1 MNSNRTTGR
10 RVLHLG
16 ASIAVVAAVA
26 MAPAVEAATP
36 SVNRRLDR
44 LESQVHEILHILK
57 GRQEEGAS
65 GSRSKVTPAP
75 GPKAGPARAPRPAS
89 PPPDLERGA
98 RIRYFMS
105 RTELQAPQGADPRAT
120 GIVEEVARL
129 KFTPSHYGVEGG
141 GIFSHFRD
149 PSEYRSVA
157 LLVRG
162 QYHARRSGTYVF
174 YIYPK
179 PARGGRDM
187 TLVSTAMSGTL
198 AIGGRTL
205 IRFPRTSSWAPRHA
219 GIHLQAGMHRFRLWV
234 VDYSAGYGPSPI
246 SSLVDLAVQRPGD
259 AGPQPLKALYVVQ

>member
-16 ASIAVVAAVA
+16 VSIAVAAAVA
-26 MAPAVEAATP
+26 MAPAAEAATS
-36 SVNRRLDR
+36 SVNQRLDR

-57 GRQEEGAS
+57 GRQRGGVPGP
-65 GSRSKVTPAP
+65 GSKTAPAP
-75 GPKAGPARAPRPAS
+75 GPKAGPTRTPQSVS
-89 PPPDLERGA
+89 PPPNLERGA
-98 RIRYFMS
+98 RIRYFIS
-105 RTELQAPQGADPRAT
+105 RTELQAPQGIDPQAT

-129 KFTPSHYGVEGG
+129 KFTPSRYGVKGG

-187 TLVSTAMSGTL
+187 SLVSTTMSGTL
-198 AIGGRTL
+198 AIGGRTV
-205 IRFPRTSSWAPRHA
+205 IRFPRTSSWAPRHV

-246 SSLVDLAVQRPGD
+246 SSLVDLAVRRPGG
-259 AGPQPLKALYVVQ
+259 AGPQPLKALYVSR

>member
-16 ASIAVVAAVA
+16 ASIVVVAAVA
-26 MAPAVEAATP
+26 IAPAAEAATS
-36 SVNRRLDR
+36 SVNQRLDR

-57 GRQEEGAS
+57 GRQG
-65 GSRSKVTPAP
+65 GGVPGPGPKVAPAP
-75 GPKAGPARAPRPAS
+75 GPKAGPARTPQPVSPATN
-89 PPPDLERGA
+89 LERGA
-98 RIRYFMS
+98 RVRYFIS
-105 RTELQAPQGADPRAT
+105 RTELQAPQDVDPRAT
-120 GIVEEVARL
+120 GIIEEVARL
-129 KFTPSHYGVEGG
+129 KFTPSHYGVKGS

-162 QYHARRSGTYVF
+162 RYRARRSGTYVF

-187 TLVSTAMSGTL
+187 ALASTTMSGTL
-198 AIGGRTL
+198 AIGGHTL
-205 IRFPRTSSWAPRHA
+205 IRFPRTSSWASRHA

-234 VDYSAGYGPSPI
+234 VGYSAGYGPSPI
-246 SSLVDLAVQRPGD
+246 SSLVDLAVQRPGG
-259 AGPQPLKALYVVQ
+259 AGPQPLKALYVDQ

>member
-1 MNSNRTTGR
+1 MNSNRIAGR
-10 RVLHLG
+10 RALHFG
-16 ASIAVVAAVA
+16 VSIVVVAAVA
-26 MAPAVEAATP
+26 MAPAVDAAS
-36 SVNRRLDR
+36 SVNQRLDR

-57 GRQEEGAS
+57 GRQRG
-65 GSRSKVTPAP
+65 GVPGLGSKVTPAP
-75 GPKAGPARAPRPAS
+75 SPKAGPARTPQPVS
-89 PPPDLERGA
+89 PPPNLERGT
-98 RIRYFMS
+98 RIQYFIS
-105 RTELQAPQGADPRAT
+105 RVELQTPQGVDPQAT
-120 GIVEEVARL
+120 GIIEEVARL
-129 KFTPSHYGVEGG
+129 KFTPSRYGVKGG

-157 LLVRG
+157 LLVQG

-187 TLVSTAMSGTL
+187 SLVSTAMSGTL

-259 AGPQPLKALYVVQ
+259 AGPQPLKTLYVSR

>member
-1 MNSNRTTGR
+1 M
-10 RVLHLG
+10 LHLG

-26 MAPAVEAATP
+26 MAPAAAAATS
-36 SVNRRLDR
+36 SVNQRLDQ

-57 GRQEEGAS
+57 GRRGEGAS
-65 GSRSKVTPAP
+65 GPRSKAIPAP
-75 GPKAGPARAPRPAS
+75 SPKAGPARTPRPVS
-89 PPPDLERGA
+89 SPPDLERGA
-98 RIRYFMS
+98 RIRYFIS
-105 RTELQAPQGADPRAT
+105 RAELQVPQDGDPQAT
-120 GIVEEVARL
+120 GIVEEPARL
-129 KFTPSHYGVEGG
+129 KFTPSHYGVKGG

-187 TLVSTAMSGTL
+187 ALVSTAMSGTL

-219 GIHLQAGMHRFRLWV
+219 GIHLRAGMHRFRLWV

-246 SSLVDLAVQRPGD
+246 SSLVDLAVRRPGD